1 MRHVLVLAL
10 ALAALA
16 PEAVSRPEG
25 SSGRA
30 GVHPGSR
37 SGAAASAGAPQA
49 PRLGPAPI
57 DDAHTEAH
65 LKPSRYAKLPPHNLA
80 IPGVHPHAE
89 SSGTGPGA
97 PPAAKGAREKA
108 APKAKPATLVFSTP
122 DSLYAEATRGA
133 AAEAVA
139 RAADAAAVAARK
151 SGKDADSGSVQT
163 ESSLDVLRR
172 EGLGG
177 AAGSSRGGSAP
188 VDEGVVPGS
197 PFASEAGA
205 DVEAF
210 PLLDHLLSAADSG
223 RLSETAATRALRG
236 EADARSAGRRG
247 ELADLDAAA
256 AVGIQ
261 QPTSLSA
268 LVKAVAA
275 DDTLAEGRAAAAPHG
290 GLPSDPATGSVTS
303 ASDVTSPATALASVR
318 DAMGLGNLVVT
329 EAPVDDDLVLSLAAR
344 AAVADAVAADLLAP
358 QAASHVAPV
367 AAVVAGDAAAARPAP
382 LRLGLVAL
390 LDLAP
395 LANDRLPHEV
405 EAFVGSLLGLARF
418 VVLPK
423 ALPERRF
430 FSFWSGA
437 AALVEAAADKVGLV
451 VTVRELGQPKSGSAS
466 SSASRWQ
473 SSSSSSSSSYPW
485 GRNMGADNGRDAPGD
500 EMPEPPKPSPDLVL
514 VAVQTPEEA
523 WAERAAF
530 AAAKKRLGSAAASSG
545 SAAQATP
552 GSASP
557 GSAGTASRPPYGS
570 AAPPSPSSAGAGTA
584 SSGTAASAGSEAAS
598 SGAKAVERLRELGS
612 FPARVALAAGHGAD
626 PAAAEAA
633 VLSPAS
639 LGGTCVASL
648 VRFTQS
654 MVEAAVDDAIA
665 GLEARAA
672 ALATPPSSPAQAS
685 LDPRK
690 TASTASLWG
699 TSGEQ
704 KLDPFGR
711 PQTPI
716 AVEAPHKRALKRLKT
731 VKPHFVAAVTAAL
744 GAAGLSSAGPD
755 SAAALAA
762 GLWGQPLDPLPL
774 GFPLDVLLAM
784 GLGSS
789 DKEGLF
795 HQMVASGRVP
805 AYSRP
810 DRLQV
815 TAYGVEGCGH
825 HGSPSHPADSLP
837 SLDADMGDE
846 AKEAEEEGEEEEDV
860 REPEAL
866 RTAALPSFGAE
877 RSGKAPSGQ
886 TPDSVFSSQPSTV
899 GQSFPP
905 NAATW
910 GRAIRSAQPAAEAE
924 SEAKD
929 TDSVPATLS
938 SRGGFVGDEAGAYAP
953 AAAPIGPSTPDRPTS
968 RPFTAPSASGDAAE
982 ASSSSS
988 ARQAKP
994 AAQDEGIP
1002 SSPHHSSRSGP
1013 EAGSDAGGAA
1023 VKAGTQSGRSAG
1035 SDAPSKTASNSAD
1048 SYASTASSSAAPPP
1062 AGPASSASATKAA
1075 EGGLPPP
1082 SGKGLRGAAGGA
1094 SRAGERR
1101 LLGLLEPAPWAREE
1115 AAAAGIIAAAAGSSP
1130 GAAAAI
1136 AASVGSPDGGHPSEP
1151 AWAPFRPADAG
1162 AGSPKRLSGWA
1173 KEHASVQSR
1182 VAAEQ
1187 GSGLASL
1194 WPALQAE
1201 LQPALSPEVGP
1212 GAAVLV
1218 AGDELSLLAAKIAR
1232 AMPRAAV
1239 VALAQRP
1246 SSVDPTSRLASLLKL
1261 RNLLLARGRLTPAR
1275 VNALAA
1281 VPDPFRLQVLGTGW
1295 TSLLLHAADA
1305 PEAAEAALGRVLRL
1319 ASSTLLQLPA
1329 WPELASGLLSVRG
1342 GAASADMWAGSRGT
1356 AGTLA
1361 ACVAAARARGADAA
1375 LHGPLSASA
1384 ACAWEVLSGVGGG
1397 DASQPEAGG
1406 MGQSADVPLED
1417 ILGAASAPGAA
1428 GVAAPSRVAAEE
1440 RASARAESSFAQPGS
1455 GGSATT
1461 AADRLNTFRYG
1472 SAALSEHAALK
1483 ARYDPSGDSSPVAA
1497 DDPAAASAG
1506 RLGSVFASRAA
1517 SADTPLARFRP
1528 LARLLA
1534 RAARLA
1540 GLPHAS
1546 FRFVTESAPA
1556 RAAATAGARREA
1568 DASQLFATGR
1578 VFLRVD
1584 VAPWARRD
1592 APAAAPRAPPA
1603 FPLAVPVPAT
1613 ASTSSSS
1620 WPAAGPLLSAS
1631 PGVSLHTLLVLGLVP
1646 AHRAEVF
1653 RMHLRLPL
1661 PLVAAASASMGW
1673 SPRPASAAAAPA
1685 GSPPAKAAGPASPAA
1700 LAPWAVR
1707 FMPPATAAA
1716 LQAVEP
1722 SAAAWMRLGADPLAA
1737 GPDAPGASS
1746 GAGAMSAAARAA
1758 LEDAVRSSGA
1768 GRLAVLVVAPEA
1780 VSARAQAVAG
1790 GGSSKLGYLPARRLW
1805 VWSGN
1810 PAEEAA
1816 TPEGGAE
1823 GALAWAA
1830 ISSQL
1835 PRLDTASG
1843 GSAGKFSAIDLESGA
1858 GALSLRLAQAYPE
1871 ATVVSVEQSATLTD
1885 LHLAAAMRRG
1895 LGNAVLC
1902 RKQVDPAL
1910 VHSLYKSPE
1919 FLRFLT
1925 LGPDVLDLVRRHGL
1939 SGAGD
1944 LLGYAMGS
1952 AATSFLRTPEAA
1964 SLSLAFTS
1972 LFHSYPDPDW
1982 IAPPAAWG
1990 TPHGRQS
1997 SRHASA
2003 GARAGSPYAAAGAGA
2018 GVGEHAAMAPLG
2030 GESAVVDPGFAGRFS
2045 LAFHPR
2051 PLFRRAEARIL
2062 SSLAKPP
2069 GGKLHVAATPVMAAL
2084 PVAPDWPAMGSGVI
2098 RVDVVNMSRHV
2109 NHHFQSEKDGH
2120 DRTYTLIVQ
2129 GNATAHEALDQL
2141 APAQR
2146 SDPRAVYRLL
2156 DKGNHPNGGG
2166 VVSVRLTRDKDKAA
2180 IPYVTV
2186 HGVTLI
2192 TVLRLGLLA
2201 PLRARAYGQF
2211 VHLPLYQDMAPWNI
2225 VFLGA
2230 DLDYIDF
2237 DTRDHTYDAVV
2248 PRAYEV
2254 MEVLFNYKRTV
2265 EDFKMCGGKAGNP
2278 YNFPYV
2284 SECVQSPDFS
2294 GPCKDSKVPVPCGD
2308 GRCHSDY
2315 VSCLRSMAEEADRK
2329 RGPGHWAGVGLEAT
2343 DKAFRRQ
2350 GLRGSAG
2357 AGETSEASLFE
2368 ALQASLPPS
2377 IGAARAPEA
2386 HQTASAWLDSR
2397 AGRDAR
2403 LAAHGRWEMRS

>member
-151 SGKDADSGSVQT
+151 SGKDADSGSGQT

-177 AAGSSRGGSAP
+177 ASGSSRGGSAP

-485 GRNMGADNGRDAPGD
+485 GRNMGADNGREPPGD
-500 EMPEPPKPSPDLVL
+500 EMPEPPKPSPELVL

-557 GSAGTASRPPYGS
+557 GSAGTASRPLYGS

-639 LGGTCVASL
+639 LGGTCVAPL

-704 KLDPFGR
+704 ERDPFGR

-837 SLDADMGDE
+837 SLDAAMGDE
-846 AKEAEEEGEEEEDV
+846 AKEEEEEEEEEEED
-860 REPEAL
+860 
-866 RTAALPSFGAE
+866 
-877 RSGKAPSGQ
+877 
-886 TPDSVFSSQPSTV
+886 
-899 GQSFPP
+899 
-905 NAATW
+905 
-910 GRAIRSAQPAAEAE
+910 
-924 SEAKD
+924 
-929 TDSVPATLS
+929 
-938 SRGGFVGDEAGAYAP
+938 
-953 AAAPIGPSTPDRPTS
+953 
-968 RPFTAPSASGDAAE
+968 
-982 ASSSSS
+982 
-988 ARQAKP
+988 
-994 AAQDEGIP
+994 
-1002 SSPHHSSRSGP
+1002 
-1013 EAGSDAGGAA
+1013 
-1023 VKAGTQSGRSAG
+1023 
-1035 SDAPSKTASNSAD
+1035 
-1048 SYASTASSSAAPPP
+1048 
-1062 AGPASSASATKAA
+1062 
-1075 EGGLPPP
+1075 
-1082 SGKGLRGAAGGA
+1082 
-1094 SRAGERR
+1094 
-1101 LLGLLEPAPWAREE
+1101 
-1115 AAAAGIIAAAAGSSP
+1115 
-1130 GAAAAI
+1130 
-1136 AASVGSPDGGHPSEP
+1136 
-1151 AWAPFRPADAG
+1151 
-1162 AGSPKRLSGWA
+1162 
-1173 KEHASVQSR
+1173 
-1182 VAAEQ
+1182 
-1187 GSGLASL
+1187 
-1194 WPALQAE
+1194 AE

-1506 RLGSVFASRAA
+1506 RLGSVFASRVA